1 MDKLTKKEML
11 IVKYIVA
18 QNSLVKLQKELKGYR
33 AVGHGPECVTVVL
46 RYFSIPKRDDKYSI
60 QYLNY
65 CVENYSNINNGDY
78 SKPIERAIKFRVEAD
93 AIETQ
98 TVYKTY
104 TVHYVTIPS
113 LKDDIS
119 ERITEDFWDY
129 DPESDIRD
137 YGDTDINRIEYNDP
151 EISDDDPFVIE

>member
-18 QNSLVKLQKELKGYR
+18 QNSLVTLQKELKEYR
-33 AVGHGPECVTVVL
+33 ISGNEPSCVTVVL
-46 RYFSIPKRDDKYSI
+46 RYFSIPKHDDEYSI

-65 CVENYSNINNGDY
+65 CVENYGNINNGDY
-78 SKPIERAIKFRVEAD
+78 SKSIERAIKFRVEAD

-98 TVYKTY
+98 TLYKTY

-113 LKDDIS
+113 LKDDS
-119 ERITEDFWDY
+119 SKRIIEDFWDY
-129 DPESDIRD
+129 TPYGDIRD
-137 YGDTDINRIEYNDP
+137 YGDTDIEKILFNDP

>member
-18 QNSLVKLQKELKGYR
+18 QNSLVTLQKELKEYR
-33 AVGHGPECVTVVL
+33 ISGNEPSCVTVVL
-46 RYFSIPKRDDKYSI
+46 RYFSIPKHDDEYSI

-65 CVENYSNINNGDY
+65 CVENYGNINNGDY
-78 SKPIERAIKFRVEAD
+78 SKPIERAIKFRIEAD

-113 LKDDIS
+113 LKDDS
-119 ERITEDFWDY
+119 SKRINEDFWDY
-129 DPESDIRD
+129 DPDGDIKD
-137 YGDTDINRIEYNDP
+137 YGDTDIEKILYNDP